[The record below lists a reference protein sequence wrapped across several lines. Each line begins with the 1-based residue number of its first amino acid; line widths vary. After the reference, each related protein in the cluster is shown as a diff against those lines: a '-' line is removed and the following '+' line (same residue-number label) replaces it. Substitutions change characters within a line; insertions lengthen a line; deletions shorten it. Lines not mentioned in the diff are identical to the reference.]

1 MNIYLKSV
9 YFNLGLIVNVPTFLL
24 NKMIKM
30 KLLKKL
36 QEWDK
41 RDKKL
46 LSLMVRVL
54 NILYYGLNGK
64 EFNTIS
70 TRQNTKD
77 FGILLTSNVEALV
90 RSMNK
95 KSTDQ
100 CTNMK
105 CLRRIIVK
113 LPQTNSLLSLT
124 LLKASNL

>member
-70 TRQNTKD
+70 THQNTKD